1 MILSLFG
8 FENKINFKEDKVNIL
23 EVYNKKLFCTIIN
36 FLNNQCN
43 DEEDEDNQ
51 IVLLDGD
58 NRKSIRQ
65 NVYILSDLFN
75 IDFES
80 KKIMN
85 RIYNLIEQ
93 NIKNRQDF
101 ELEELSLKLRNFL
114 IQEINEL
121 PFEFN
126 IESEINVQNLIKSFN
141 LRIDKSNY
149 NSIVDKV
156 EFIINILS
164 TLKIASILIIPN
176 LKVFLNDEEL
186 VEIYKYS
193 IYNNINLLIIEN
205 NKYEK
210 LLKYEQNNIIDEEF
224 DEF

>member
-114 IQEINEL
+114 IQ
-121 PFEFN
+121 
-126 IESEINVQNLIKSFN
+126 
-141 LRIDKSNY
+141 
-149 NSIVDKV
+149 
-156 EFIINILS
+156 
-164 TLKIASILIIPN
+164 
-176 LKVFLNDEEL
+176 
-186 VEIYKYS
+186 
-193 IYNNINLLIIEN
+193 
-205 NKYEK
+205 
-210 LLKYEQNNIIDEEF
+210 
-224 DEF
+224 

>member
-176 LKVFLNDEEL
+176 LKVFLNDESEA
-186 VEIYKYS
+186 KRS
-193 IYNNINLLIIEN
+193 
-205 NKYEK
+205 
-210 LLKYEQNNIIDEEF
+210 
-224 DEF
+224 

>member
-210 LLKYEQNNIIDEEF
+210 LLKYEQKNIIDEEF

>member
-75 IDFES
+75 IDFDYFYIS
-80 KKIMN
+80 PKKIDI
-85 RIYNLIEQ
+85 IYYSFYFL
-93 NIKNRQDF
+93 DY
-101 ELEELSLKLRNFL
+101 SLVPFFL
-114 IQEINEL
+114 L
-121 PFEFN
+121 
-126 IESEINVQNLIKSFN
+126 
-141 LRIDKSNY
+141 
-149 NSIVDKV
+149 
-156 EFIINILS
+156 
-164 TLKIASILIIPN
+164 
-176 LKVFLNDEEL
+176 
-186 VEIYKYS
+186 
-193 IYNNINLLIIEN
+193 
-205 NKYEK
+205 
-210 LLKYEQNNIIDEEF
+210 
-224 DEF
+224 